1 MAQERVCEGI
11 ANLGITTLPYLTDPE
26 SAFQTVSWLNQ
37 LGHNLAL
44 EIYPFHTPS
53 WISRISETAL
63 GNMIGLPIP
72 KKIGPV
78 NLRKWQVLYP
88 DAQVTQIHTPFA
100 YDLRVA
106 CKWVVHLGKDSP
118 KSNIHHLD
126 HLFLFGW
133 AIDGNI
139 EKIATAVNNPAVV
152 LDIHQDVLRKAIN
165 HGQLGRFTQLAKVAV
180 EDSTDP
186 PCVVRELVEPF
197 NLGFTLGL
205 DHLDHLQTAGL
216 SVTDVLRDEGVRRY
230 TTAIHLAYPL
240 ACQILAEIAAT
251 PFYYPV
257 TAYLDFHPSTLAGMG
272 GQQELD
278 FWLRQ
283 FAWIRSTQPQ
293 LMNRPIQVLAE
304 QAI

>member
-1 MAQERVCEGI
+1 MVKERAYEGI

-44 EIYPFHTPS
+44 EVYPFHTPS
-53 WISRISETAL
+53 WVSRISETAL

-78 NLRKWQVLYP
+78 DLQKWQVLYP
-88 DAQVTQIHTPFA
+88 HAYITQIHLPFA
-100 YDLRVA
+100 YDRRA
-106 CKWVVHLGKDSP
+106 AWRWVVHIGKDSP
-118 KSNIHHLD
+118 KSNIHHLG

-133 AIDGNI
+133 AIDGKI
-139 EKIATAVNNPAVV
+139 EKIAAAVNNQNVV
-152 LDIHQDVLRKAIN
+152 LNIHQDVLGKAVKLD
-165 HGQLGRFTQLAKVAV
+165 QLGRFTKLAKVAV
-180 EDSTDP
+180 EDSTNP
-186 PCVVRELVEPF
+186 PYVVRELVEPL

-205 DHLDHLQTAGL
+205 DHPDHLQTAGL
-216 SVTDVLRDEGVRRY
+216 SAAVVLRDEGVRRH

-240 ACQILAEIAAT
+240 SRQILAEIAAT

-272 GQQELD
+272 GQEELD
-278 FWLRQ
+278 FWFRQ
-283 FAWIRSTQPQ
+283 FAWIRPTQPQ
-293 LMNRPIQVLAE
+293 LTSRSAVVNMLTN
-304 QAI
+304 